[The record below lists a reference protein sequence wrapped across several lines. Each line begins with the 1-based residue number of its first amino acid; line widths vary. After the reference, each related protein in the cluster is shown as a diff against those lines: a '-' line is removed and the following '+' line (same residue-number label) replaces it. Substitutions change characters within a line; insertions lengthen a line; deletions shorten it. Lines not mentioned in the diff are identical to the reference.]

1 MLDPSD
7 PHDRHAQGR
16 VARTVTP
23 NRRRPIVIAVALALV
38 ATLVVI
44 AAVKLAGPSRV
55 TVGQSAPDITGTTLD
70 GAPFRLADLRG
81 HPVIVNFWGPS
92 CVPCRSEFPLFKAKL
107 AEHTADGLQVVG
119 ILMFDTPTEARAFVA
134 QFGAPW
140 PTVIDPEG
148 LLRKAYQAV
157 ARPQTY
163 FIDRTGVIRTIQIG
177 EVVSA
182 EFERQYAT
190 IAR

>member
-1 MLDPSD
+1 VL
-7 PHDRHAQGR
+7 
-16 VARTVTP
+16 
-23 NRRRPIVIAVALALV
+23 
-38 ATLVVI
+38 I

-55 TVGQSAPDITGTTLD
+55 AAGQGAPDITGTTLD
-70 GAPFRLADLRG
+70 GTPFRLADLRG

-107 AEHTADGLQVVG
+107 AEHAADGLELVG
-119 ILMFDTPTEARAFVA
+119 VLMFDTPTEARAFVA

-140 PTVIDPEG
+140 PTVVDPDG
-148 LLRKAYQAV
+148 ALRKAYQAV

-163 FIDRTGVIRTIQIG
+163 FIDRDGVIRTIQIG
-177 EVVSA
+177 EVVST

>member
-1 MLDPSD
+1 MLNSSQPDV
-7 PHDRHAQGR
+7 RHPQGR
-16 VARTVTP
+16 VAGGVTP
-23 NRRRPIVIAVALALV
+23 KRRRPIVVAVAVAAV
-38 ATLVVI
+38 ATLLLV
-44 AAVKLAGPSRV
+44 AAVKLAGPARV
-55 TVGQSAPDITGTTLD
+55 VAGQVAPDITGTTLD
-70 GAPFRLADLRG
+70 GSPFRLADLRG

-107 AEHTADGLQVVG
+107 AEHAADGLQIVG
-119 ILMFDTPTEARAFVA
+119 VLMFDTPTEARSFVA
-134 QFGAPW
+134 EFGATW
-140 PTVIDPEG
+140 PTVLDLDG
-148 LLRKAYQAV
+148 HLRTAYQAV

-163 FIDRTGVIRTIQIG
+163 FIDRDGVLRTIQIG

>member
-1 MLDPSD
+1 M
-7 PHDRHAQGR
+7 
-16 VARTVTP
+16 
-23 NRRRPIVIAVALALV
+23 
-38 ATLVVI
+38 I

-55 TVGQSAPDITGTTLD
+55 AAGQGAPDITGTTLD
-70 GAPFRLADLRG
+70 GAPFRLADLRD

-92 CVPCRSEFPLFKAKL
+92 CVPCRSEFPLFKSKL
-107 AEHTADGLQVVG
+107 AEHAADGLQVVG
-119 ILMFDTPTEARAFVA
+119 VLMFDTPTEARAFVA

-140 PTVIDPEG
+140 PTVLDPDGE
-148 LLRKAYQAV
+148 LRKAYQAV

-177 EVVSA
+177 EVVSG

>member
-1 MLDPSD
+1 ML
-7 PHDRHAQGR
+7 
-16 VARTVTP
+16 
-23 NRRRPIVIAVALALV
+23 
-38 ATLVVI
+38 I

-55 TVGQSAPDITGTTLD
+55 AAGQGAPDITGTTLD

-107 AEHTADGLQVVG
+107 AEHAADGLEVVG
-119 ILMFDTPTEARAFVA
+119 VLMFDTPTEARAFVA

-140 PTVIDPEG
+140 PTVVDPDG
-148 LLRKAYQAV
+148 ALRKAYQAV

-163 FIDRTGVIRTIQIG
+163 FIDRGGVIRTIQIG
-177 EVVSA
+177 EVVST